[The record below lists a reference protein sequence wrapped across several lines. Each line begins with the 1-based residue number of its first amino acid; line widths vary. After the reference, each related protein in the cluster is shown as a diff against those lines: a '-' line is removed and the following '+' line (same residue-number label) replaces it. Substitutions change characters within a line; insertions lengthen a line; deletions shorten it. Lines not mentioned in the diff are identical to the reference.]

1 MSLFIVL
8 RLENKLFNVCHESY
22 ITGSKSCSPPPR
34 LQFFCSEW
42 CQCGGMG
49 LEPQVVSEG
58 AFLRRRETENYEWL
72 LSLLHFY
79 TYTRVTHWVE
89 VSLGLV
95 I

>member
-1 MSLFIVL
+1 
-8 RLENKLFNVCHESY
+8 
-22 ITGSKSCSPPPR
+22 
-34 LQFFCSEW
+34 
-42 CQCGGMG
+42 MG

-58 AFLRRRETENYEWL
+58 AFLRGRETENYGWL
-72 LSLLHFY
+72 LSLLHLY